1 MADFKISYELL
12 KEWENL
18 NTKNGLIVYSNIP
31 QDKGGET
38 VLGVARN
45 KNPNLSIWEEV
56 DKIKNEYFPKVTP
69 LALATEDLILLSN
82 KILENENITKV
93 VEYFFENN
101 YWKKLKCDIVE
112 HQDFASNL
120 FLLGVNAGI
129 KRAIKVGQ
137 KSCGV
142 AEDGIIGKRTI
153 KAWREAGIKEC
164 KKFTEIEIK
173 YYESIIIKDPSQS
186 RFRIGWLK
194 RQTRYDK
201 E

>member
-18 NTKNGLIVYSNIP
+18 KTKKGLIVYSNIP

-38 VLGVARN
+38 VLGVARK

-56 DKIKNEYFPKVTP
+56 DKIKNKYGVK
-69 LALATEDLILLSN
+69 DLILLSK

-101 YWKKLKCDIVE
+101 YWKKLKCDIVK

-120 FLLGVNAGI
+120 LLLGVNAGV

-137 KSCGV
+137 KSCGIV
-142 AEDGIIGKRTI
+142 EDGIIGKQTI
-153 KAWREAGIKEC
+153 NAWKTAGAKEC

-173 YYESIIIKDPSQS
+173 HYESLIVKDPSQE
-186 RFRIGWLK
+186 RFRRGWL
-194 RQTRYDK
+194 RRANAV
-201 E
+201 

>member
-18 NTKNGLIVYSNIP
+18 HTKKGLIVYSNIP

-38 VLGVARN
+38 VLGVARK

-93 VEYFFENN
+93 AEYFFENN

-137 KSCGV
+137 KSCGIS
-142 AEDGIIGKRTI
+142 EDGIIGKRTI

-173 YYESIIIKDPSQS
+173 YYESIIINDPSQA

-194 RQTRYDK
+194 RANAV
-201 E
+201 

>member
-1 MADFKISYELL
+1 MVSTIMADFKISYELL

-18 NTKNGLIVYSNIP
+18 KTKKGLIVYSNIP

-38 VLGVARN
+38 VLGVARK
-45 KNPNLSIWEEV
+45 KNPNLSIWQEV
-56 DKIKNEYFPKVTP
+56 DKLKKEYGTH
-69 LALATEDLILLSN
+69 DLILLSN

-101 YWKKLKCDIVE
+101 YWKKLKCDLVE

-120 FLLGVNAGI
+120 LLLGVNAGV

-137 KSCGV
+137 KSCGIV
-142 AEDGIIGKRTI
+142 EDGIIGKQTI
-153 KAWREAGIKEC
+153 NAWKTAGAKEC

-173 YYESIIIKDPSQS
+173 HYESLIVKDPSQE
-186 RFRIGWLK
+186 RFRRGWLK
-194 RQTRYDK
+194 RANAV
-201 E
+201 

>member
-1 MADFKISYELL
+1 MVSTIMANFKISYELL

-18 NTKNGLIVYSNIP
+18 KTKKGLIVYSNIP

-38 VLGVARN
+38 VLGVARK
-45 KNPNLSIWEEV
+45 KNPNLSIWQEV
-56 DKIKNEYFPKVTP
+56 DKLKKEYGTH
-69 LALATEDLILLSN
+69 DLILLSN

-101 YWKKLKCDIVE
+101 YWKKLKCDLVE

-120 FLLGVNAGI
+120 LLLGVNAGV

-137 KSCGV
+137 KSCGIV
-142 AEDGIIGKRTI
+142 EDGIIGKQTI
-153 KAWREAGIKEC
+153 NAWKMVSDKEC

-173 YYESIIIKDPSQS
+173 HYESLIVKDPSQE
-186 RFRIGWLK
+186 RFRRGWLK
-194 RQTRYDK
+194 RANAV
-201 E
+201 